1 MKQRLLTGIIALL
14 VTVCAVAQTT
24 SALPW
29 DGTTTTWTQGAGTQ
43 ANPYLIENGAHLAYL
58 ADKVNTGTTY
68 AGVYFK
74 MVNDIDMDGNPWTP
88 IGTDATNSFRGV
100 FDGDNHSVFDV
111 NMTAGTYLGLFGY
124 TSGATIKNVYADVK
138 IEVLQSISMYIG
150 GLVGYAANTT
160 IDNCHV
166 MGSCAGV
173 VKTAINGMKIYVG
186 GLVGYATSSTIQYSH
201 NYATVMSNDSISIT
215 TNNSNTAYTY
225 AGGAAGYAESCT
237 FTYTSNG
244 GSVTAIS
251 YAHAL
256 STSSS
261 AQYYSYAY
269 AGGLV
274 GSGPLNLSSGQNTF
288 NQDRKSVV

>member
-1 MKQRLLTGIIALL
+1 MKQRLLTGIIALML
-14 VTVCAVAQTT
+14 TVCAVAQTT

-124 TSGATIKNVYADVK
+124 TSGATIKKYYNLFRC
-138 IEVLQSISMYIG
+138 I
-150 GLVGYAANTT
+150 LVAWWVMPPIQPLT
-160 IDNCHV
+160 IA
-166 MGSCAGV
+166 M
-173 VKTAINGMKIYVG
+173 
-186 GLVGYATSSTIQYSH
+186 
-201 NYATVMSNDSISIT
+201 
-215 TNNSNTAYTY
+215 
-225 AGGAAGYAESCT
+225 
-237 FTYTSNG
+237 
-244 GSVTAIS
+244 
-251 YAHAL
+251 
-256 STSSS
+256 
-261 AQYYSYAY
+261 
-269 AGGLV
+269 
-274 GSGPLNLSSGQNTF
+274 
-288 NQDRKSVV
+288 